1 MTPSLVTGMR
11 DDPTDNRER
20 DLAPRSAHPSRKR
33 RVMGLYLLAGRGT
46 GKSRMLGRKIAFGD
60 FLAGTPQ
67 VIFDPVGTTIDN
79 FLDKVLGFLAE
90 HPQLAPD
97 GVLERIVY
105 CDLSGKD
112 GVITPWPLYY
122 KLDTERSLLEIAERY
137 LQTII
142 KSNPDLFHAQ
152 VLGWP
157 PLHRIGDYSGIVL
170 AALGYQITEA
180 EELLDNPEA
189 WEAAGLFAKAEQ
201 VSPEAKR
208 AVAYFRNKYIPMRE
222 ADRARLTTPFL
233 DKIFTFSLDDTFRAM
248 FGATEPGIKWDE
260 VVQKKQT
267 VLPDF
272 RHEQDEEML
281 RFKMLWAFDYLYSW
295 IKTRGRQD
303 DNPFGVIIDEFA
315 HMTQKVVDAA
325 NPLAKDLDTFIN
337 VYMRQHTIWFT
348 AAHQEL
354 YQIDEQLRNTLLS
367 LGTYILG
374 GTSSME
380 SARTLADALFSRD
393 PWWVKYWRPVYE
405 PRPYWAR
412 SRPDDYEPPK
422 EPEFM
427 PLEEQTELFA
437 QRIKNLGRFQFL
449 LRPAVAEGHI
459 GSAVLRLSIQ
469 DEDRDKATGEYQ
481 FPDSALIQRL
491 RRALA
496 KQSGIPI
503 ARLLKEQES
512 RVPQALPTQPVRLIP
527 TPPRQMRSQPN
538 GHHAAQRARATPV
551 ASGISGSTLPQP
563 RDVQPE
569 QQQQKPPET
578 LESNQLPRS
587 GAKGRRRYRVS

>member
-1 MTPSLVTGMR
+1 MIQ
-11 DDPTDNRER
+11 PTNGKGTWLQTART
-20 DLAPRSAHPSRKR
+20 LPASA
-33 RVMGLYLLAGRGT
+33 RVMGLYLLAGKGT

-60 FLAGTPQ
+60 FLAGIPQ

-79 FLDKVLGFLAE
+79 FLDKVLGFLQE

-105 CDLSGKD
+105 CHMSGKD
-112 GVITPWPLYY
+112 GYIVPWPLYY
-122 KLDTERSLLEIAERY
+122 RLGTERSLLEIAERY

-180 EELLDNPEA
+180 EDLLDNPEA
-189 WEAAGLFAKAEQ
+189 WEAAGHFAKAEQ

-208 AVAYFRNKYIPMRE
+208 AVSYFRNKYIPMRE
-222 ADRARLTTPFL
+222 TDRSRMTTPFL

-248 FGATEPGIKWDE
+248 FGAKEPGITWDD
-260 VVQKKQT
+260 VSKKKQT
-267 VLPDF
+267 VLLDF
-272 RHEQDEEML
+272 RHEQDEEMR
-281 RFKMLWAFDYLYSW
+281 RFKMLWAFSYLYEW

-303 DNPFGVIIDEFA
+303 ENPFGIIIDEFA
-315 HMTQKVVDAA
+315 HMTQKIAGGT
-325 NPLAKDLDTFIN
+325 NPLAQDLDTFIN

-367 LGTYILG
+367 LGTYIIG

-393 PWWVKYWRPVYE
+393 PWWIKYWRPVYGRRFSHSPLDVIAE
-405 PRPYWAR
+405 
-412 SRPDDYEPPK
+412 

-427 PLEEQTELFA
+427 KLEEQTELFA
-437 QRIKNLGRFQFL
+437 QQIKKLGRFQFL
-449 LRPAVAEGHI
+449 LRPAIAEGHI
-459 GSAVLRLSIQ
+459 GSAVMPLSIRHEDIDRETGKYQYPDSGLILRL
-469 DEDRDKATGEYQ
+469 RA
-481 FPDSALIQRL
+481 
-491 RRALA
+491 ALA
-496 KQSGIPI
+496 KQAGIPI
-503 ARLLKEQES
+503 AQLLKEQEH
-512 RVPQALPTQPVRLIP
+512 RVPQAVPVQPMHLIP
-527 TPPRQMRSQPN
+527 AQPRQLRPRTN
-538 GHHAAQRARATPV
+538 GHRTQQHANANPLS
-551 ASGISGSTLPQP
+551 SGISGTQTPQTAQKQQTDSQTPQP
-563 RDVQPE
+563 NQDSRQVQ
-569 QQQQKPPET
+569 
-578 LESNQLPRS
+578 
-587 GAKGRRRYRVS
+587 RRYRIS